1 MVTRI
6 VYFLIIA
13 IGSGVAHCL
22 RMLPVKGVPL
32 LLLST
37 VLMGWSFVCFC
48 LCCFLIGQQA
58 ETAAYGGA
66 HRWADS
72 DCLQVICLCLS
83 VCLCFSLYIYF
94 FIVSVELHLTELKGL
109 LLPSRCGDSLGLC
122 DGPLLPN
129 TGVLKVFKMLQ
140 VCFYRG

>member
-1 MVTRI
+1 MEEHIDGQTLT
-6 VYFLIIA
+6 VY
-13 IGSGVAHCL
+13 
-22 RMLPVKGVPL
+22 R
-32 LLLST
+32 LS
-37 VLMGWSFVCFC
+37 
-48 LCCFLIGQQA
+48 
-58 ETAAYGGA
+58 
-66 HRWADS
+66 
-72 DCLQVICLCLS
+72 LS
-83 VCLCFSLYIYF
+83 VFLSVCFSLYIFF